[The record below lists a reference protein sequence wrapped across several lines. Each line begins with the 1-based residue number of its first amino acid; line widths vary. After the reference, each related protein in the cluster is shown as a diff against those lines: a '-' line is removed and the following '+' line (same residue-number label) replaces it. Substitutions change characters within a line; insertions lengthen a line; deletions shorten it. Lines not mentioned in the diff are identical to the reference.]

1 MDMTEEELHAAIERL
16 QQKLTK
22 NLQNIDRNFAEC
34 HQIVNSEIIP
44 NLEKYKAQT
53 SKIWESSKIWL
64 YFFDS
69 LNQNSNLEDKSGGR
83 TNRPPHPDSTMDS
96 ADRASWS
103 DRIHHSVS
111 MDDITDVGSLTRLR
125 LSLQQPA
132 TATSQETGGPS
143 HTMKSVSSGSTTSSS
158 LRRDL
163 ISSPPRTMPFGKP
176 ESSLA
181 GTPIREASIIMTQNI
196 LEANGVR
203 SSDDDSLDFD
213 PEGNRKKPRLAEKTP
228 SSQPANEN
236 VGKAWDDTNMM
247 EVDDEESRARF
258 NQFYMQRQHQSA
270 NTLDSQELPRWRRS
284 PSNHSARFEPPL
296 AGTPLTTTTHR
307 SLQNMTPTEQRQQ
320 DMSDAEVGAYEFSDA
335 MPQDRLEEYHA
346 RERQNT
352 TGSDLTFHSGSNMTM
367 ISGSTGQIP
376 AKFDLQYFPEKF
388 RVPPASVKLTRVYNY
403 FHDRPGIMST
413 VQDVHVQLSDVSV
426 ENIELLIHV
435 LIRRKFLKK
444 VGDREAWT
452 LRR

>member
-1 MDMTEEELHAAIERL
+1 MDKMNMTEEELNAAIERL

-22 NLQNIDRNFAEC
+22 NLQNIDRNFTEC

-53 SKIWESSKIWL
+53 SKIWESSKVWL

-69 LNQNSNLEDKSGGR
+69 LNQNGGLDEGSSYK
-83 TNRPPHPDSTMDS
+83 TNRPAFPSDSTMDS

-103 DRIHHSVS
+103 DKIHHSVS
-111 MDDITDVGSLTRLR
+111 MEDITEVGSLTRLR

-143 HTMKSVSSGSTTSSS
+143 HTAKSISTGSSTSSS
-158 LRRDL
+158 FRRNL
-163 ISSPPRTMPFGKP
+163 ISSPPRTIPFGKP

-181 GTPIREASIIMTQNI
+181 GTPIREASIIMTQNL

-213 PEGNRKKPRLAEKTP
+213 PEGRKKKPRLDDNKP
-228 SSQPANEN
+228 SSQPTHEN
-236 VGKAWDDTNMM
+236 AGKSWDDTNMM

-258 NQFYMQRQHQSA
+258 NQFYMQRQPQGA
-270 NTLDSQELPRWRRS
+270 SQELPTWRSTERS
-284 PSNHSARFEPPL
+284 PSTHSARFESPL
-296 AGTPLTTTTHR
+296 AGTHQI
-307 SLQNMTPTEQRQQ
+307 LQNM
-320 DMSDAEVGAYEFSDA
+320 SDTEVGAYEFSDA

-346 RERQNT
+346 RERQNNS
-352 TGSDLTFHSGSNMTM
+352 GSDLTFLSGSNMTM

-413 VQDVHVQLSDVSV
+413 VQDVHTQLSDVSV
-426 ENIELLIHV
+426 ENIALLIHV

-444 VGDREAWT
+444 VGDRDAWT

>member
-1 MDMTEEELHAAIERL
+1 
-16 QQKLTK
+16 
-22 NLQNIDRNFAEC
+22 
-34 HQIVNSEIIP
+34 
-44 NLEKYKAQT
+44 
-53 SKIWESSKIWL
+53 
-64 YFFDS
+64 
-69 LNQNSNLEDKSGGR
+69 
-83 TNRPPHPDSTMDS
+83 MDS
-96 ADRASWS
+96 ADRSSWS
-103 DRIHHSVS
+103 GRIHHSVS
-111 MDDITDVGSLTRLR
+111 MDDITEVGSLTRLR
-125 LSLQQPA
+125 LSLQQPV
-132 TATSQETGGPS
+132 TATSQETGMMGPP
-143 HTMKSVSSGSTTSSS
+143 HIMKSVSSVSTTPPSIS
-158 LRRDL
+158 RGL
-163 ISSPPRTMPFGKP
+163 ISSPPRTIPFGKP

-196 LEANGVR
+196 LEANGIR

-213 PEGNRKKPRLAEKTP
+213 PEGNRKKARLQKKKP
-228 SSQPANEN
+228 SNSQFAANEN
-236 VGKAWDDTNMM
+236 AGKAWDDTNMM

-258 NQFYMQRQHQSA
+258 NQFFMQRQHRSGEA
-270 NTLDSQELPRWRRS
+270 LDGEELPRWRNAARS
-284 PSNHSARFEPPL
+284 PSNHSARFGSPL
-296 AGTPLTTTTHR
+296 AGTPTTHR
-307 SLQNMTPTEQRQQ
+307 VMQSMMAAAAEQQQ
-320 DMSDAEVGAYEFSDA
+320 DTSDADEGAYEFSDA

-346 RERQNT
+346 REKQNNM
-352 TGSDLTFHSGSNMTM
+352 GSDLTFHSGSNMTM

-413 VQDVHVQLSDVSV
+413 VQDVHVHLPDVSV